1 MKHKPFSSTDTP
13 VGMTESCS
21 RRAAVDTGIRHPR
34 AYAKRANSE
43 DSIEVLSTT
52 ESILTED
59 LTAITEEE
67 AELQPLSNGFE
78 NEEELQM
85 VDKSY
90 KVLQEEETLNAPA
103 AVGEDENDGPDE
115 EDQCCVESEEPLEQ
129 TMVTDDIMIKEQP
142 GAIKMNQ
149 FRKDNSEEKTSKL
162 LQGNTLCNYSFLK
175 LSLLHPCYKTM
186 KNIYSL
192 CRYGFYPF

>member
-1 MKHKPFSSTDTP
+1 MKQKPFSSTDTP
-13 VGMTESCS
+13 VGMIESCS

-34 AYAKRANSE
+34 TYAKRANSE

-67 AELQPLSNGFE
+67 AELQTLSNGFE
-78 NEEELQM
+78 NEEEPQM
-85 VDKSY
+85 EDKSY
-90 KVLQEEETLNAPA
+90 KVLKEEETLNAPA
-103 AVGEDENDGPDE
+103 AVGEDENE

-129 TMVTDDIMIKEQP
+129 TMVTDDITIKEQP

-149 FRKDNSEEKTSKL
+149 FHKDNSEEKTSKL
-162 LQGNTLCNYSFLK
+162 LQGNTLYSYSFLK

>member
-1 MKHKPFSSTDTP
+1 MKQKPFSSTDTP

-192 CRYGFYPF
+192 CWYGFYPF